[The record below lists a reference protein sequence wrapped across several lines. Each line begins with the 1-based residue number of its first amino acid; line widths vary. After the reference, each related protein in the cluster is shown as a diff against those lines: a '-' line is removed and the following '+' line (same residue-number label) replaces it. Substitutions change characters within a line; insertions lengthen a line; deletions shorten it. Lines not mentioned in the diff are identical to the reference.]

1 MLHMSKGGDDCVPS
15 LLYISLLLHVE
26 NAVIIAKWVGSWMS
40 LSSLGL
46 TINRI
51 YSYHNRGGSGA
62 EWLPFRIHSNDKCG
76 PLWSPIVIP
85 STDHKIKGAK
95 FMRAI
100 IITRPGDPEVLE
112 IQNVGIPRPEGEQ
125 VRVRVHASGVN
136 RADLLQRAGGYPA
149 PAGSPPNIPGLEFAG
164 EVDAVGPLVRA
175 WQPGQRVMGLVGGGA
190 QAEYVLAHE
199 GLLVEIPQNLDFVQA
214 AGVPEVFMTAH
225 DALFTQAGL
234 QMGERVM
241 IHAVGSGVGTAAIQ
255 LAHAVGATTFG
266 TSRTPR
272 KLELAK
278 ELGLDVGLSS
288 ENFASEVNRLTRDE
302 GVHVVIDFI
311 GAPYVEQNLQALATW
326 GRMVFLAT
334 MGGVQANVNLGL
346 LMGKRISM
354 RGVTMRTRTLEEKQA
369 VTRRFATSVL
379 PLLASGKVKPVIEQV
394 YPLEEI
400 GEAHR
405 VMGEN
410 KNFGK

>member
-1 MLHMSKGGDDCVPS
+1 
-15 LLYISLLLHVE
+15 
-26 NAVIIAKWVGSWMS
+26 
-40 LSSLGL
+40 
-46 TINRI
+46 
-51 YSYHNRGGSGA
+51 
-62 EWLPFRIHSNDKCG
+62 
-76 PLWSPIVIP
+76 
-85 STDHKIKGAK
+85 
-95 FMRAI
+95 MRAI
-100 IITRPGDPEVLE
+100 IITRPGGPEVLE
-112 IQNVGIPRPEGEQ
+112 IQDVEMPEPAGDQ
-125 VRVRVHASGVN
+125 VRVRVRASGIN

-149 PAGSPPNIPGLEFAG
+149 PPGSPSNVPGLEFAG
-164 EVDAVGPLVRA
+164 EVDAVGPLARM
-175 WQPGQRVMGLVGGGA
+175 WKPGQRVMGLAGGGA
-190 QAEYVLAHE
+190 QAEYILAHE

-234 QMGERVM
+234 QIGERVL

-255 LAHAVGATTFG
+255 LAHAAGATTFG
-266 TSRTPR
+266 TSRTPH
-272 KLELAK
+272 KLELART
-278 ELGLDVGLSS
+278 LGLDVGLSDQ
-288 ENFASEVNRLTRDE
+288 NFASEVIRLTRGE

-311 GAPYVEQNLQALATW
+311 GAPYMEQNLQALAMW

-354 RGVTMRTRTLEEKQA
+354 RGVTLRTRTLEEKLA

-379 PLLASGKVKPVIEQV
+379 PLLASGRVKPIIEQV
-394 YPLEEI
+394 YPLREI

-410 KNFGK
+410 RNFGKLVVRVD